1 MPSTAHERARAE
13 GPSSFPEGVND
24 MLVEF
29 EWDAVRDGERE
40 EASDDHRFRRLIK
53 QLGVG
58 SPVVYVPVKTIE
70 VISE

>member
-13 GPSSFPEGVND
+13 GPSIFPEEVND